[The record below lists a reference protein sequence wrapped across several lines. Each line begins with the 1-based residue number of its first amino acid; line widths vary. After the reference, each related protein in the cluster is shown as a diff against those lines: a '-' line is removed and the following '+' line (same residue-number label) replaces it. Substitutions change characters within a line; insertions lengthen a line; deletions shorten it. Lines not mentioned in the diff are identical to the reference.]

1 MARRRRDADGAARR
15 KARARRTRSAS
26 RTPPTGRRSRPETRK
41 VPAGRVVPLTA
52 ARRRAAARRRLGA
65 GNVFPSR
72 PETGTRPD
80 TRDFHLATCVSCAR
94 AGGRVLMDY
103 WGRQRDYAV
112 REKGRNDFV
121 TIVDREAEVAIV
133 RIVRERFPDH
143 AILAEESPP
152 SEGRLGYRWYI
163 DPLDGTTNFIH
174 GYPLF
179 AVSVGV
185 SDPQG
190 MRAAAVYDP
199 VREEMFTAAR
209 GHGAHLNGEPIRT
222 SSTETLSQSL
232 LVTGIPFRSLAR
244 LDEYLASF
252 RSFILGASGLRRDG
266 SAALNLAYVA
276 SGRYEGFWE
285 MSLSPWD
292 VAAGS
297 LIVREA
303 GGVVTDFSGRDRYIE
318 SGDIIASN
326 PHVHAS
332 MLRIVREA
340 YRDD

>member
-1 MARRRRDADGAARR
+1 MARRRRDSDTTARR
-15 KARARRTRSAS
+15 RARARRTRSSA
-26 RTPPTGRRSRPETRK
+26 RTRPAGRRPRPEIRK

-52 ARRRAAARRRLGA
+52 ARRRAVARRRLGT
-65 GNVFPSR
+65 GNVVPLG
-72 PETGTRPD
+72 PDTGTPPAM
-80 TRDFHLATCVSCAR
+80 RDFHLAACVSCAR

-121 TIVDREAEVAIV
+121 TIVDREAEAAIV

-199 VREEMFTAAR
+199 VRDELFTAAR

-222 SSTETLSQSL
+222 SSAETLSRSL

-244 LDEYLASF
+244 LDQYLTSL

-266 SAALNLAYVA
+266 SAALDLAYVA
-276 SGRYEGFWE
+276 CGRYEGFWE

-318 SGDIIASN
+318 SGDIIAAN

-340 YRDD
+340 YRD

>member
-1 MARRRRDADGAARR
+1 MARRRRESDTAARR
-15 KARARRTRSAS
+15 RARARRTRSAA
-26 RTPPTGRRSRPETRK
+26 RARPTGRRSRTDTRK

-52 ARRRAAARRRLGA
+52 ARRRAVAQRRIG
-65 GNVFPSR
+65 
-72 PETGTRPD
+72 TGTVDPPGPD
-80 TRDFHLATCVSCAR
+80 TGTPATRDFHLAACVSCAR

-121 TIVDREAEVAIV
+121 TIVDREAEAAIV

-199 VREEMFTAAR
+199 VRDEMFTAAR

-222 SSTETLSQSL
+222 SPVETLSQAL
-232 LVTGIPFRSLAR
+232 LVTGIPYRSLAR
-244 LDEYLASF
+244 LDQYLASL

-276 SGRYEGFWE
+276 CSRYEGFWE

-303 GGVVTDFSGRDRYIE
+303 GGVVTDFGGRDSYIE
-318 SGDIIASN
+318 SGDIIAAN
-326 PHVHAS
+326 PHLHAS
-332 MLRIVREA
+332 MLRIVRDS

>member
-1 MARRRRDADGAARR
+1 MAPRRRDSDGPARRRART
-15 KARARRTRSAS
+15 RRTRSAL
-26 RTPPTGRRSRPETRK
+26 RTHPTGRRPRPENRK
-41 VPAGRVVPLTA
+41 VPPGRVIPLTA
-52 ARRRAAARRRLGA
+52 ARRRAAARRRLEA
-65 GNVFPSR
+65 GNILPSS
-72 PETGTRPD
+72 PGTPHD
-80 TRDFHLATCVSCAR
+80 TRDFHMATCVSCAR

-121 TIVDREAEVAIV
+121 TIVDREAETAIV

-143 AILAEESPP
+143 SILAEESPP
-152 SEGRLGYRWYI
+152 SEGRVGYRWYI

-199 VREEMFTAAR
+199 LRDEMFTAAR
-209 GHGAHLNGEPIRT
+209 GHGAYLNGTPIRI

-276 SGRYEGFWE
+276 CGRYEGFWE

-292 VAAGS
+292 IAAGS

-303 GGVVTDFSGRDRYIE
+303 GGVVADFSGRDRYME
-318 SGDIIASN
+318 SGDIIAAN
-326 PHVHAS
+326 PHIHAS

>member
-1 MARRRRDADGAARR
+1 MARRRRDSDTAARR

-26 RTPPTGRRSRPETRK
+26 RTRPTGPRSRAENRK

-52 ARRRAAARRRLGA
+52 ARRRATARRRLGTGITAPTGSDA
-65 GNVFPSR
+65 GTPS
-72 PETGTRPD
+72 P
-80 TRDFHLATCVSCAR
+80 TRDFHLAACVSCAR

-103 WGRQRDYAV
+103 WGRKRDYAV

-121 TIVDREAEVAIV
+121 TIVDREAEAAIV

-152 SEGRLGYRWYI
+152 SEGHLGYRWYI

-199 VREEMFTAAR
+199 VRDEMFTAAR

-222 SSTETLSQSL
+222 SPAETLSQSL

-244 LDEYLASF
+244 LDQYLASF

-266 SAALNLAYVA
+266 SAALDLAYVA
-276 SGRYEGFWE
+276 CGRYEGFWE

-303 GGVVTDFSGRDRYIE
+303 GGVVTDFGGRESYIE
-318 SGDIIASN
+318 SGDIIAAN

-340 YRDD
+340 YREK